1 MEHIVIERECFV
13 GLATAAIEAYN
24 RETSGFLVG
33 DVRLRQLRDRRQPV
47 TVLRAAYPLQT
58 AERKPNSVARGNEKA
73 FERAH
78 RAMTNL
84 DVGVEVLG
92 EFHSHTGAD
101 GDASLSR
108 TDLDYVA
115 EQIGPRARAG
125 GDARWLEVVVA
136 LKRRTWATPHRIG
149 WTARP
154 YRRKLGCTVALD
166 PEHGYDLVVGGY
178 FVEATPDG
186 GPGEVDLV
194 TSEAK
199 LHAPWSY

>member
-1 MEHIVIERECFV
+1 MDHIVIERECFV

-33 DVRLRQLRDRRQPV
+33 NRATRRIRERRKPV
-47 TVLRAAYPLQT
+47 AVLRAAYPLQT
-58 AERKPNSVARGNEKA
+58 AERKPNSVGRGNAKA

-78 RAMTNL
+78 RAIANL

-92 EFHSHTGAD
+92 EFHSHTGPD

-108 TDLDYVA
+108 TDLEYVA

-125 GDARWLEVVVA
+125 SDARWLEVVVA
-136 LKRRTWATPHRIG
+136 LKRRTWAVPHRIG
-149 WTARP
+149 WTTRP

-166 PEHGYDLVVGGY
+166 PAHGYDLVVGGY
-178 FVEATPDG
+178 LVEATPDG
-186 GPGEVDLV
+186 APGAFDL
-194 TSEAK
+194 TTREAK